1 MIRKEDVLARV
12 DIVDVVSHYAP
23 LTSKGRNLVGLCP
36 FHPDHDPS
44 MSVSREKQMFKC
56 FVCGE
61 GGDAIKFVQ
70 KYENISWKEALEKV
84 AVEFAGMEVKHKE
97 IAPKYTNEQLRYFE
111 LNQEVMNYA
120 NYNMYTAAGAE
131 TKQYLAQ
138 RMIGEEHIDKYH
150 VGIILDQDNLKQFL
164 NRKGFTDEELQ
175 NSGMFNDRGKCM
187 FNNRILFPVKNIDG
201 YTSGFTSR
209 RVVEDKTIPKYL
221 NSVENAIF
229 HKSEQLFHLPEALR
243 FGRGKELIVVEG
255 TVDVIGLERVGYENC
270 VAPLGTAF
278 TEQHAQLMK
287 NAGVNVKLCYD
298 GDTAGRNA
306 TVKAYHQLQAV
317 DVPVEVAILPDGLD
331 PDDASLKYPEEFKAL
346 LEEHNNIFDFYLRTM
361 PNFSDFE
368 QKKEFVI
375 SFLEELSSKDEFYQ
389 EEYIQKLSS
398 QVNLSVSSLQKH
410 LEKLHDQSKHAVSPN
425 HKTHLNASNNIDT
438 HSQASQKKALLKL
451 NVKQRMEFKKE
462 VIKNFDRPNESNAVT
477 AFDQEKLLSR
487 IEILEKYLY
496 VRGPVLETQ
505 ITFLDYDHIDQ
516 KVQAVCED
524 AVKTICEQNNIARA
538 NANYIAYLHKDTTYP
553 HVHLQLWQKEP
564 FLSAYNINNHF
575 FQKLQDRIDALLKKP
590 VDLSVNPFLNEE
602 DINLMEQGAT
612 ITIN

>member
-12 DIVDVVSHYAP
+12 DIVDVVSHYVP
-23 LTSKGRNLVGLCP
+23 LTTKGRNLVGLCP

-84 AVEFAGMEVKHKE
+84 AVEFAGMEVEHKE
-97 IAPKYTNEQLRYFE
+97 IKPKYTAEQLRYFA
-111 LNQEVMNYA
+111 LNQEVMRYA
-120 NYNMYTAAGAE
+120 NYNMHTAAGVK
-131 TKQYLAQ
+131 TKEYLAQ
-138 RMIGEEHIDKYH
+138 RMISEEHIDKYH
-150 VGIILDQDNLKQFL
+150 VGIILDQDNLKQYL

-175 NSGMFNDRGKCM
+175 NSGLFNDQGKCM
-187 FNNRILFPVKNIDG
+187 FNNRILFPVQNIEG

-209 RVVEDKTIPKYL
+209 RVVEDQTIPKYL
-221 NSVENAIF
+221 NSVENAVF

-243 FGRGKELIVVEG
+243 FGRGRELIVVEG
-255 TVDVIGLERVGYENC
+255 TVDVIGLERVGCENC

-278 TEQHAQLMK
+278 TKQHAQIMK
-287 NAGVNVKLCYD
+287 DAGVNVKLCYD

-306 TVKAYHQLQAV
+306 TVKAYHQLQEV
-317 DVPVEVAILPDGLD
+317 QVPVNIAILPDGLD
-331 PDDASLKYPEEFKAL
+331 PDDASQQYPEDFKAL

-361 PNFSDFE
+361 PNFQNFE
-368 QKKEFVI
+368 QKREFVQM
-375 SFLEELSSKDEFYQ
+375 FLKELSTQDEFYQ
-389 EEYIQKLSS
+389 EEYIQKLSH
-398 QVNLSVSSLQKH
+398 QVNLSVDSLNKN
-410 LEKLHDQSKHAVSPN
+410 LTSLVDRGKGLSKARVVHS
-425 HKTHLNASNNIDT
+425 TTSNIDIEA
-438 HSQASQKKALLKL
+438 SQAYKKKALLKL

-462 VIKNFDRPNESNAVT
+462 VVKNYDRPNESNAVT
-477 AFDQEKLLSR
+477 VFDQNKVLSR
-487 IEILEKYLY
+487 VDILEKYLY

-505 ITFLDYDHIDQ
+505 ITFLDHNHIDQ

-524 AVKTICEQNNIARA
+524 AVKTICEQNKIARA
-538 NANYIAYLHKDTTYP
+538 NANYIAYLHMDTAYP

-564 FLSAYNINNHF
+564 YLSAYNINNQF
-575 FQKLQDRIDALLKKP
+575 YQKLQKHIDELLKKP
-590 VDLSVNPFLNEE
+590 VDLSVNPFLKEE
-602 DINLMEQGAT
+602 GMELLEQEAT